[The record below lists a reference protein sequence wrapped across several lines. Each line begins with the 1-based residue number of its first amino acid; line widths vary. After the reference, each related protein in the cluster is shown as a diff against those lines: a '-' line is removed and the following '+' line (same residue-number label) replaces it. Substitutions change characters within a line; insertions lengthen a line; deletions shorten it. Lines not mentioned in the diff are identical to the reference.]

1 MTPETMEAL
10 ERAGRRVLIHL
21 LAAGI
26 ELLGAVEAVVDELAS
41 KDKTPRAS
49 GIERIEIE

>member
-10 ERAGRRVLIHL
+10 GRAGSRVLIHL
-21 LAAGI
+21 LKAGI

-41 KDKTPRAS
+41 KGKTPKAS
-49 GIERIEIE
+49 EIERIEIE